1 VSIVSAQVGTSGEMI
16 AHIADTQ
23 TVLCA
28 LVKGKKNGAGGK
40 TSKADLS
47 AALKT
52 SFDYCDM

>member
-1 VSIVSAQVGTSGEMI
+1 VGTSGEMI

-28 LVKGKKNGAGGK
+28 LVKGEKNGAGGK